1 MSDVSIIQQFLHPPI
16 GLCTLEVISGAP
28 FSDVV
33 AVDRPRG
40 LVRTDAFGI
49 RYLVTF
55 SPPGYGI
62 SDGAGSNHFDRPVVE
77 IATRHQLLD
86 GEIIVTSQQAYDT
99 ASGTVMFEESF
110 PYIVNLLFSP
120 GIEASLWWVLVL

>member
-28 FSDVV
+28 FTDLV

-49 RYLVTF
+49 RYLITF
-55 SPPGYGI
+55 SPDGYGI
-62 SDGAGSNHFDRPVVE
+62 TPAAGSNVFDRPVVE
-77 IATRHQLLD
+77 IATRHQLLSGD
-86 GEIIVTSQQAYDT
+86 IIVTSQQTYST
-99 ASGTVMFEESF
+99 ASGTLMFEESF
-110 PYIVNLLFSP
+110 PYIVDLLFSP
-120 GIEASLWWVLVL
+120 GIEASLWWVLLL